1 MKHWLSGVAVAAAL
15 SVSGVA
21 LAAGP
26 AVSGFNGKLSAEA
39 GVAGLDHQNDFAG
52 FVSGSITMPLGTS
65 FGVQIDGGV
74 GTQYSGLLASGG
86 GHLFWRD
93 PQMGLLGAM
102 GQYTTAHHADWGRAG
117 GEGEFYLSSV
127 TLSAHAG
134 YQFGGDGGG
143 FKINSGFYG
152 GADSTLYATENLSLS
167 LGGGSYAG
175 AWSGRGTIEFQPQF
189 AGFSNMSLF
198 ANGELGENNQYKA
211 TAGVRFYFGADK
223 TLVRRH
229 REDDPQV
236 FLFTAMGGQKKDNNT
251 VTCTLTKISGDG
263 CGGGGE

>member
-1 MKHWLSGVAVAAAL
+1 MKHWLSSVAVAAAL
-15 SVSGVA
+15 CASGA
-21 LAAGP
+21 ATAAGP
-26 AVSGFNGKLSAEA
+26 AVSGLNGKLSAEA

-52 FVSGSITMPLGTS
+52 FVSGSVTMPLGTS
-65 FGVQIDGGV
+65 FGVQLDGGV
-74 GTQYSGLLASGG
+74 GSQYGGLLASGG

-93 PQMGLLGAM
+93 PQQGLLGAM

-134 YQFGGDGGG
+134 YQFGGNGGG
-143 FKINSGFYG
+143 FKIRSGFYG
-152 GADSTLYATENLSLS
+152 GGDVTFYAADNLSLS

-175 AWSGRGTIEFQPQF
+175 DWSGRATIEFQPRF
-189 AGFSNMSLF
+189 AGFTNMSLF
-198 ANGELGENNQYKA
+198 ANGEISENNQYKA

-223 TLVRRH
+223 SLIRRH

-236 FLFTAMGGQKKDNNT
+236 FLFTAMTGEKKKNNCVILTGLT
-251 VTCTLTKISGDG
+251 VIDPCNPQ
-263 CGGGGE
+263 